1 MLTYRISDW
10 TEDPIHIVD
19 HELYDLVHA
28 IKNRDIPT
36 RSYKG
41 VDVYHLADS
50 ESRMLCIRDTQ
61 HEHEDFIELIYVRS
75 GSGIASIDG
84 QQYMIQ
90 KGDIMFVYPHQAHA
104 NLPMPT
110 LCVTNCLLATALVRR
125 RSALFEP
132 CIGQN
137 GTLTF
142 PTIQHLGADTMLKT
156 EQLLD
161 RIAKEANG
169 HLPYYHEAVLYA
181 MNELLLLLKRHEQ
194 QSPGRGVQ
202 RSLAATLDFIQAH
215 LDTVTMAEAAAIGS
229 YNPTYFSRLFRNE
242 VGANFT
248 EYVNKLRIH
257 KAIMLLLSTDLPIEE
272 ISLNVGF
279 KSKIHFYDVFRKY
292 TGATPGAIRRS
303 KTEPPA
309 APQLPPL

>member
-28 IKNRDIPT
+28 IKNSDIPT

-41 VDVYHLADS
+41 VDVYHLTDS

-104 NLPMPT
+104 NLPMPS

-142 PTIQHLGADTMLKT
+142 PTIQHLSADTMLQT

-194 QSPGRGVQ
+194 CSPGRGVQ
-202 RSLAATLDFIQAH
+202 RSLAAGEQGCLEFTLTDNDGFERRAVVYPDGAGNARCSLFGVPLGTTYALLENGVQRA
-215 LDTVTMAEAAAIGS
+215 TVTLTADE
-229 YNPTYFSRLFRNE
+229 PEQLVRL
-242 VGANFT
+242 
-248 EYVNKLRIH
+248 
-257 KAIMLLLSTDLPIEE
+257 
-272 ISLNVGF
+272 
-279 KSKIHFYDVFRKY
+279 
-292 TGATPGAIRRS
+292 
-303 KTEPPA
+303 
-309 APQLPPL
+309 AP